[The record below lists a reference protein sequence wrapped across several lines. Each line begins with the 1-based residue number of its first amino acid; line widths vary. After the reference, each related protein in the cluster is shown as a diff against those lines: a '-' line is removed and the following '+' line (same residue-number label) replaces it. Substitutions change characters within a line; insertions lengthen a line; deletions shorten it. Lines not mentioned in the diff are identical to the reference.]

1 MELIRTE
8 MTPLER
14 AKAYAAG
21 EEVDRIPTTLSEG
34 ETIPPLYGYKMHDY
48 YFSADVMVDVESRM
62 IEDFDS
68 DNAGM
73 GLGLRTM
80 VEPWERSWPIR
91 TTVSPT
97 L

>member
-48 YFSADVMVDVESRM
+48 YF
-62 IEDFDS
+62 
-68 DNAGM
+68 
-73 GLGLRTM
+73 
-80 VEPWERSWPIR
+80 
-91 TTVSPT
+91 
-97 L
+97 